1 MYLSHSLQLRQAKLS
16 FPNVYLL
23 VGVNSDEQVKFYKFK
38 CVMNHIERCETV
50 RHCRWVDE
58 VVPEAPWVIDSAFLE
73 KYNIDY
79 VAHDEEPY
87 VSPGHEDVYS
97 FVKSLGLSSSRTL
110 VFKLLTGH
118 QVNSFQRVARR
129 VSQRVRFLNV

>member
-1 MYLSHSLQLRQAKLS
+1 
-16 FPNVYLL
+16 
-23 VGVNSDEQVKFYKFK
+23 
-38 CVMNHIERCETV
+38 
-50 RHCRWVDE
+50 VDE

-97 FVKSLGLSSSRTL
+97 FVKSLGLSSRTL

-118 QVNSFQRVARR
+118 
-129 VSQRVRFLNV
+129 